1 MEPWDG
7 PAALAMTDGRWV
19 CAGLDRN
26 GLRPLRYVI
35 TGDGLLIAGS
45 EVGMVPTDGVRE
57 KGALGPGQLLA
68 VDMAEGTLY
77 HDTEIKDKL
86 AAPSHLV
93 SGLAKSKTLMKRWH
107 VTEKQLFSG
116 ESCANVKLPQAT
128 ALKMNKSAPWQRTAK
143 RWQQGTTRHLRF
155 CRKIPPA

>member
-1 MEPWDG
+1 MGWPCGTCHDRR
-7 PAALAMTDGRWV
+7 ALV

-35 TGDGLLIAGS
+35 TGDGLLICGPRWAWFPR
-45 EVGMVPTDGVRE
+45 MQAIVRE

-86 AAPSHLV
+86 A
-93 SGLAKSKTLMKRWH
+93 G
-107 VTEKQLFSG
+107 
-116 ESCANVKLPQAT
+116 
-128 ALKMNKSAPWQRTAK
+128 
-143 RWQQGTTRHLRF
+143 
-155 CRKIPPA
+155 PAIW

>member
-1 MEPWDG
+1 
-7 PAALAMTDGRWV
+7 
-19 CAGLDRN
+19 
-26 GLRPLRYVI
+26 
-35 TGDGLLIAGS
+35 
-45 EVGMVPTDGVRE
+45 MVPTDEAIVRE

-93 SGLAKSKTLMKRWH
+93 SGLAKSKILMKRWH
-107 VTEKQLFSG
+107 KSLKSNCSVVK
-116 ESCANVKLPQAT
+116 SCASVRLRRAT
-128 ALKMNKSAPWQRTAK
+128 ALKILSKSLPQWQRMAK
-143 RWQQGTTRHLRF
+143 KHWHPWGTTRHLRF